1 MVMNRL
7 KSPVEAVVEFIIE
20 KQAFLRGLYKVQGI
34 VDKKSAST
42 LLANVLVS
50 SMDDNSIQLVAT
62 DYDVVLYGTY
72 PVQIIEPGKIAISG
86 RSIFEVVKS
95 LPNLPIQIRSL
106 PSNWIELSCGRAQF
120 KLPGI
125 PPVDFPSVMS
135 DDADIATFQVK
146 KSVIESM
153 IDKTAFSVSND
164 ETRLA
169 LNGVLLKVQPNSDTS
184 LTLSMVSTDGHRLS
198 LTSSVVT
205 DSGYSGQGSEA
216 IIHKKGVFE
225 LKRMFEGDDEHTN
238 IGFYRRNIVFK
249 NDNDTMFI
257 RQIEESFP
265 DYEKAIPAQCQVS
278 LVLGRQEF
286 VDAIRRVATLMS
298 LKSNIVRV
306 MIHDHQLSLLSN
318 NPDAGEGVDVLDV
331 DYQGP
336 SLSVG
341 FNYRYLLDVLGV
353 LNDSNI
359 RFEITDHF
367 SPGVIRG
374 EADDSSLFV
383 IMPMRI

>member
-1 MVMNRL
+1 MVMNR
-7 KSPVEAVVEFIIE
+7 SEWPVEAVVEFIIE
-20 KQAFLRGLYKVQGI
+20 KQALLRGLYKVQGI
-34 VDKKSAST
+34 VDKKSTST
-42 LLANVLVS
+42 LLANVLIS
-50 SMDDNSIQLVAT
+50 SVGDHSVQLMAT
-62 DYDVVLYGTY
+62 DYDVVMFGTY
-72 PVQIIEPGKIAISG
+72 PVQVIEPGKIAING
-86 RSIFEVVKS
+86 RSVFEVVKS

-106 PSNWIELSCGRAQF
+106 PSNWIELTCGRAQF

-125 PPVDFPSVMS
+125 LPADFPVMVP
-135 DDADIATFQVK
+135 DDANIQTFRVK
-146 KSVIESM
+146 KSIVESM
-153 IDKTAFSVSND
+153 IDKTAFSMSND

-169 LNGVLLKVQPNSDTS
+169 LNGVLLKVNPNPDG
-184 LTLSMVSTDGHRLS
+184 LLNLVMVSTDGHRLS
-198 LTSSVVT
+198 LTSSVVA
-205 DSGYSGQGSEA
+205 DSGYTGASAEA
-216 IIHKKGVFE
+216 IIHKKGVSE
-225 LKRMFEGDDEHTN
+225 LKRMLDGHDEYTN
-238 IGFYRRNIVFK
+238 IGFYHRNTVFK

-265 DYEKAIPAQCQVS
+265 DYEKAIPPQNQ
-278 LVLGRQEF
+278 LGLMLDRQEF

-298 LKSNIVRV
+298 AKSNIIRIV
-306 MIHDHQLSLLSN
+306 ISDHQLSLLSN

-336 SLSVG
+336 KLSVG

-353 LNDSNI
+353 LSDSNI